1 MIAAQPGI
9 SPREVQC
16 TVSIYEVLVDTV
28 SSGPLVR
35 NSKFGPI
42 LVVQV
47 LIPHRASQFQDNF
60 L

>member
-42 LVVQV
+42 LVV